1 MQVVC
6 LESHPRKQ
14 TVNKKERERE
24 KTQRHIRVH
33 MEEAAL
39 GGGAQFPQELKA

>member
-14 TVNKKERERE
+14 KINKKERERE
-24 KTQRHIRVH
+24 KKQSHIRVH
-33 MEEAAL
+33 MEDAAL
-39 GGGAQFPQELKA
+39 GVGLNSLRN